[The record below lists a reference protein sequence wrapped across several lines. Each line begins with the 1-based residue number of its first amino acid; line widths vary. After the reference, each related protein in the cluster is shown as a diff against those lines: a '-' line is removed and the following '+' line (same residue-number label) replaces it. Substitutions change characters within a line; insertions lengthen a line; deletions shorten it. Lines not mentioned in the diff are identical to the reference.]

1 MVELEEIISDVK
13 SIYGCV
19 ELKKT
24 AKSRMLSF
32 NNEDE
37 NQPPLPE
44 GNLPS
49 QMDPAKPRNNIA
61 FEFPSKKNAFKLKRT
76 TIHSGA
82 NVYNINR
89 RPNLLNLQFDPY
101 EEAMAEEF
109 LPRESSR
116 IFSLEEIPSLGEGTH
131 ICTYIFYE
139 KDGVTNIHL
148 IKVFSALEFSSLHN
162 TLVYMI
168 HPTKL
173 LAAGEM
179 EITIAGGSVSQIR
192 FNFASGTYMKKYEDY
207 LKNFNK
213 KHASTFQ
220 TNILEQKKKS
230 IHEFVQSKGFPKP
243 TFVPMSQIETF
254 IPKDWLNVDELQRL
268 KTNYGLPVKIYS
280 KTNYN
285 RAHNLNTQISSKKVQ
300 IKAKKQEIGALEV
313 QKEKANEE
321 GKQKSIATFEGW
333 INASEKEL
341 AKFEGEVK
349 QLLSEQKT
357 IQNRTQMLGGKKT
370 RKEKRIKNKKT
381 RKH

>member
-1 MVELEEIISDVK
+1 
-13 SIYGCV
+13 
-19 ELKKT
+19 
-24 AKSRMLSF
+24 MLRF
-32 NNEDE
+32 DNNG
-37 NQPPLPE
+37 NRAPLPE

-49 QMDPAKPRNNIA
+49 QVDPVKPRNNIS
-61 FEFPSKKNAFKLKRT
+61 FETPTKKNAFKLKRT
-76 TIHSGA
+76 TLHSGA

-101 EEAMAEEF
+101 EEAMSEEF
-109 LPRESSR
+109 LQQESSR
-116 IFSLEEIPSLGEGTH
+116 ILSLEKIPSLGEGTH

-254 IPKDWLNVDELQRL
+254 IPKDWLNVDELKRIQSI
-268 KTNYGLPVKIYS
+268 YGLPVKVYS
-280 KTNYN
+280 KANYN
-285 RAHNLNTQISSKKVQ
+285 RAHILNTEISGKFGQ
-300 IKAKKQEIGALEV
+300 IKAKKQEIDTLEIR
-313 QKEKANEE
+313 KEKAKEE
-321 GKQKSIATFEGW
+321 GKQKSMATFQDW
-333 INASEKEL
+333 INTSKKEL
-341 AKFEGEVK
+341 AKIEEKVEP
-349 QLLSEQKT
+349 LLSEQKA
-357 IQNRTQMLGGKKT
+357 IRNRTRMLGGKKT
-370 RKEKRIKNKKT
+370 RKRKQSTIKHKKT